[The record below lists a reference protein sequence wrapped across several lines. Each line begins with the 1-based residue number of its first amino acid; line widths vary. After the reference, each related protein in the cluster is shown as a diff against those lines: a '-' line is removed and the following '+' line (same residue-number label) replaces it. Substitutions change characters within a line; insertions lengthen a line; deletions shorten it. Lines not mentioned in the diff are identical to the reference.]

1 MLGLALAT
9 NVSSLATSGSRDT
22 IERLNLL
29 DIFEGNPRSIQ
40 VLIKLPVAAL
50 GNVAY
55 RGTMPK
61 KARLTRCR
69 KKKFSRSNVTPTT

>member
-29 DIFEGNPRSIQ
+29 DIFEGNVPEYSM
-40 VLIKLPVAAL
+40 LILPSEAS
-50 GNVAY
+50 
-55 RGTMPK
+55 MPP
-61 KARLTRCR
+61 AS
-69 KKKFSRSNVTPTT
+69 F